1 MSFDKINKKNT
12 KLKAPPSKSYEQ
24 RLLVAALLSRG
35 ECVLINPGNSDDVIA
50 AREIVKQLGLE
61 ITETNNTLI
70 LKPATTSNSEVIN
83 CGESAMNARLF
94 APISCLFKNRF
105 TLTGSGS
112 LLGRPVATDFYIF
125 KQMGCLIDDKKYLPF
140 NFGKSQLKSGT
151 YNIDGSKSS
160 QLISG
165 LMMALPVMSGNSE
178 LIVHN
183 PVSVSYIYL
192 TQHIMDDAGVKCN
205 IKTDKSDPLTINIF
219 GNQSYKPDTY
229 IIEGDWSGA
238 ANFLVAAAIFGDIEM
253 HGLSVKSKQA
263 DKNILKI
270 FDVSN
275 VKYQIEKNKIIVR
288 KSEIVAFNFDAT
300 DCPDIIPIAIV
311 LACFTDKT
319 SVITGANRLKHKE
332 SSRAEVMKEELK
344 KAGISIE
351 ISDDKIFVNPT
362 VEIKQTDFNSH
373 NDHRIAM
380 ALSVFS
386 IATNSNNIIE
396 NTECVAK
403 SYPNFYKDFCMF
415 VNNITL

>member
-1 MSFDKINKKNT
+1 MIFDKTNKGITLLN
-12 KLKAPPSKSYEQ
+12 APSSKSYEQ

-35 ECVLINPGNSDDVIA
+35 ECVLNNPGNSDDVIA
-50 AREIVKQLGLE
+50 VREIVKQLGLE

-70 LKPATTSNSEVIN
+70 LKSTTASNSEVIN

-112 LLGRPVATDFYIF
+112 LLSRPVAADFYIF
-125 KQMGCLIDDKKYLPF
+125 KQMGCIIDDKKYLPF
-140 NFGKSQLKSGT
+140 NFEKSQLKSGT

-165 LMMALPVMSGNSE
+165 LMMTLSVMSGDSE

-183 PVSVSYIYL
+183 PVSVGYIYL
-192 TQHIMDDAGVKCN
+192 TQQIMDDAGVKCN
-205 IKTDKSDPLTINIF
+205 IIADESDYLTINIF

-229 IIEGDWSGA
+229 TIEGDWSGA
-238 ANFLVAAAIFGDIEM
+238 ANFLVAAAIFGNLEM
-253 HGLSVKSKQA
+253 RGLSMNSKQA

-275 VKYQIEKNKIIVR
+275 VKYQIEKNTIIVR
-288 KSEIVAFNFDAT
+288 KSKIVAFDFDAT
-300 DCPDIIPIAIV
+300 NCPDIIPIAIV
-311 LACFTDKT
+311 LACFADKT

-344 KAGISIE
+344 KTGISIE

-362 VEIKQTDFNSH
+362 AVIKQTDFNSH

-386 IATNSNNIIE
+386 IAINSDCIIE
-396 NTECVAK
+396 NNECVAK
-403 SYPNFYKDFCMF
+403 SYPDFHKDFQRFSC
-415 VNNITL
+415 ICK